1 MLTTKEPRLMWAWV
15 CPVTGMVL
23 DEAWG
28 ATEPY
33 ATSKTVRYWGKRR
46 AKSGEMRLCRV
57 TVEPLSDEETA
68 RHRAEFAAWNA
79 RKHAEPL
86 K

>member
-15 CPVTGMVL
+15 CPATGMVL

-33 ATSKTVRYWGKRR
+33 AKSKSERLWGKRR
-46 AKSGEMRLCRV
+46 TGEGDMLLCRV
-57 TVEPLSDEETA
+57 TVEPLTADETA
-68 RHRAEFAAWNA
+68 KHRAEYEEWKA
-79 RKHAEPL
+79 RKQQAA
-86 K
+86 